1 MGKSFGRTLR
11 HLRRESGLS
20 QRRLAERV
28 GVDFSYISKLENDRL
43 PPPASET
50 ISKIAEAL
58 GIAHTDL
65 HAVAR
70 KLPETFSD
78 DVVAQ
83 PAAQRFLELAAS
95 MRLSGEEWEAM
106 VGRLQ
111 QLRDAPDEG
120 EP

>member
-1 MGKSFGRTLR
+1 MSDTFGRTLR
-11 HLRRESGLS
+11 DLRRASGLS

-65 HAVAR
+65 HAAAR
-70 KLPETFSD
+70 KLPETFSKD
-78 DVVAQ
+78 AVGQ

-95 MRLSGEEWEAM
+95 MRLSGQEWEALF
-106 VGRLQ
+106 GRLQ
-111 QLRDAPDEG
+111 QLRDASDEN